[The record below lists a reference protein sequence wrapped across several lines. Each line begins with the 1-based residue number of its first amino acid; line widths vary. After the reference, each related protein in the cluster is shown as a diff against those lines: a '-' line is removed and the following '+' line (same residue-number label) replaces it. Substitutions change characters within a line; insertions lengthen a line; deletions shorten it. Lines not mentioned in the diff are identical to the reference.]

1 MSEKLKQQTACVL
14 MGDVTASRKLA
25 AGGLQ
30 HWLAA
35 AATDANRHLADH
47 IRSPVTVTL
56 GDEFQT
62 VTMNL
67 ETGARLIEWFE
78 RRRLAS
84 DPGFRLHYALARG
97 RLDTPV
103 NPEIAHGMLGP
114 VLTEARRLLTL
125 TGRSRR
131 FVQVSTGDATTDRLL
146 GNVYDVIDA
155 LSGRWK
161 RDDFALIDAMLGAGS
176 DAEIGAAFGKTRSQI
191 WKRRKTL
198 LVDEYGRLAETA
210 VGLAAMADASARA
223 GGMDG
228 A

>member
-1 MSEKLKQQTACVL
+1 MA
-14 MGDVTASRKLA
+14 DVTASRKLE
-25 AGGLQ
+25 AGRLQ

-35 AATDANRHLADH
+35 AVADANRHFADQ
-47 IRSPVTVTL
+47 IRSPLTVTL

-62 VTMNL
+62 VTASL
-67 ETGARLIEWFE
+67 ETGARLIDWFE

-131 FVQVSTGDATTDRLL
+131 FVQVSTGDAATDRLL
-146 GNVYDVIDA
+146 GNVYDVADA
-155 LSGRWK
+155 LAGRWK
-161 RDDFALIDAMLGAGS
+161 RDDFALIDAMLGPAS

-191 WKRRKTL
+191 WKRRRTL
-198 LVDEYGRLAETA
+198 LVDEYARLADTA
-210 VGLAAMADASARA
+210 VGLASLADA

-228 A
+228 S